1 MLIDILFVARGHIL
15 PELHVEEE
23 ALRILNSKF
32 HKIDY
37 MLSSPVNIAHACT
50 SKSFQWHCPTLKVL
64 IDILLV
70 AWGHILAKLHVE
82 EKDSILYLEYLNWWK
97 TRNSKFHHPSHSNHM
112 PLLTVFFMI
121 SIHVWTIDVEFD
133 PMLV

>member
-1 MLIDILFVARGHIL
+1 
-15 PELHVEEE
+15 
-23 ALRILNSKF
+23 
-32 HKIDY
+32 
-37 MLSSPVNIAHACT
+37 MLSNPVNIAHACT

-82 EKDSILYLEYLNWWK
+82 EKDSI
-97 TRNSKFHHPSHSNHM
+97 FG
-112 PLLTVFFMI
+112 VFELDRFYMI